1 MSVVVRRAEVADAK
15 GLPSLVRAYW
25 EFEGIAGFDASR
37 IAALL
42 ASLLARPELG
52 QCWVAEEGGELVGY
66 LLAVYMFSL
75 EHGGVMAEIDEI
87 FVVPERRSLKIG
99 AALLDA
105 ATAVMMQLGIAQLQL
120 QLGRGNARGQRF
132 YEQQGFERLS
142 GYELL
147 RKSLRLDRAARR
159 VDSTTLPG

>member
-1 MSVVVRRAEVADAK
+1 
-15 GLPSLVRAYW
+15 
-25 EFEGIAGFDASR
+25 
-37 IAALL
+37 
-42 ASLLARPELG
+42 
-52 QCWVAEEGGELVGY
+52 
-66 LLAVYMFSL
+66 MFSL